1 MTTESDKGRS
11 IDEEQALP
19 SHSSGTV
26 SPQGEHP
33 RPDESSVSAPDGPP
47 IDEEIPGQP
56 PAAVSF
62 TADGD
67 GESQQKPAETNDP
80 DGLAWPP
87 PVVSDPSFYDQ
98 DAHAEPASSSDTS
111 STPPISGSQPSDPAG
126 EGPMAEAKASR
137 EQAVAD
143 TESSAESPPG
153 PADKQNQPEPS
164 SSSDDSKPDRTNR
177 VPGATTPAPRPSA
190 KGAAPAG
197 AVKPS
202 GNPRVRPKPPRR
214 DKPTRYRLMPHA
226 KAGEEYSGTLT
237 DSSGNPVSHA
247 ASVIWNENAPTPDW
261 LSFDTETGVFAGTP
275 DQPGDFTFQLPM
287 AHENRNSGEFVEV
300 QLSVLPD
307 PRSMWQHKESDRSQP
322 FPKEDDQYQEQ
333 SCPPLLVVGGSKR
346 GRSHAH
352 TGAFRDDDFAFHYV
366 DGWYIAAVADGAGSA
381 TYSRKGSEVAVTT
394 MTQSL
399 PNLLQSHLP
408 TEKLGD
414 WLTRWDQQD
423 PRVVGEVNQ
432 ALEEVLVVASS
443 RAVAEIEQVARD
455 KEVDSSSFS
464 TTLVCT
470 VLRRVDDF
478 WFIGSFSIGDGGAA
492 VFTAKEDEQ
501 ANLKCLTLA
510 DSGEYA
516 GQTRFLSRKELAD
529 TTKLAHRIVFQFCE
543 DFTFL
548 ALMTDGITDPKFE
561 TDAKFE
567 DPHAWTDFWSEL
579 TTEVD
584 FDSDKETRQRQFMS
598 WMDFWSPGNHDD
610 RTLLLLLQQGTPA

>member
-11 IDEEQALP
+11 IDEEQAPP

-33 RPDESSVSAPDGPP
+33 RPDESSVSGPDGPP

-56 PAAVSF
+56 TTGVSF

-67 GESQQKPAETNDP
+67 GEAQQQPSETGNP
-80 DGLAWPP
+80 DGQGWPP
-87 PVVSDPSFYDQ
+87 PVVPDPSFYDQ
-98 DAHAEPASSSDTS
+98 DAHVEPASSSGTS
-111 STPPISGSQPSDPAG
+111 SGTPVSGSPPSDPAR
-126 EGPMAEAKASR
+126 EGTMAEAAASA
-137 EQAVAD
+137 EQAVTE
-143 TESSAESPPG
+143 TESSAG

-164 SSSDDSKPDRTNR
+164 SSSDASKSDRTNR
-177 VPGATTPAPRPSA
+177 VPDATPPAPRPSA

-202 GNPRVRPKPPRR
+202 GKPRVRPKTLRR
-214 DKPTRYRLMPHA
+214 DMPARYRLMPHA
-226 KAGEEYSGTLT
+226 KVGEDYSGTLT
-237 DSSGNPVSHA
+237 DSSGTPVSQA
-247 ASVIWNENAPTPDW
+247 ASVIWNENAATPDW
-261 LSFDTETGVFAGTP
+261 LSFDNATGIFAGTP

-287 AHENRNSGEFVEV
+287 AHKDGGEFVQV

-322 FPKEDDQYQEQ
+322 FPKEDDHYQEQ

-381 TYSRKGSEVAVTT
+381 TYSRKGSAVAVTT
-394 MTQSL
+394 MIQSL

-408 TEKLGD
+408 TEKLDD
-414 WLTRWDQQD
+414 WLARWDQQD
-423 PRVVGEVNQ
+423 AGVAGEVNQ
-432 ALEEVLVVASS
+432 ALEEALVVASS

-455 KEVDSSSFS
+455 KEVDPSSFS

-470 VLRRVDDF
+470 VLRRINDF

-567 DPHAWTDFWSEL
+567 DPHAWTEFWSEL
-579 TTEVD
+579 TTEVN
-584 FDSDKETRQRQFMS
+584 FDSDKETRQQQFMS

-610 RTLLLLLQQGTPA
+610 RTLLLLLQQGAPA